1 MANEGNDVLYVG
13 VTNDLLRRVT
23 EHREGL
29 IEGFTQKYNVKKLV
43 YFEKHSDI
51 DQAIKREK
59 ILKKWARVKKERLI
73 ALKNAAWNDLAD
85 QLWEL

>member
-51 DQAIKREK
+51 DEAIKREK